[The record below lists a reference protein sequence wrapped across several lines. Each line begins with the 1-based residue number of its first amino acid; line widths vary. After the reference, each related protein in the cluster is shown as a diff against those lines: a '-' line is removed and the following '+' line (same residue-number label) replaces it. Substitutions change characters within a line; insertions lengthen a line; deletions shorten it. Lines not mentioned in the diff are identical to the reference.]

1 MEIVGYGL
9 TRVSSL
15 PGSEER
21 RRFTGFRAL
30 YGLCL
35 TSDKLGVDLKP
46 DVEMFF
52 SKADRIWRAQ
62 ASTHL
67 GGDEMS
73 DGIARYCNVGSALAI
88 VCHEYIDGA
97 IS

>member
-9 TRVSSL
+9 MRVSSL

-35 TSDKLGVDLKP
+35 TSDKLGVNLKP

-62 ASTHL
+62 GSTYL
-67 GGDEMS
+67 GGDEVS
-73 DGIARYCNVGSALAI
+73 DGIARYCDVGRSLAI
-88 VCHEYIDGA
+88 VRHEYIDGA
-97 IS
+97 TS